1 MQNRN
6 LDFLDII
13 TILSFV
19 VSVYPLEIALQNL
32 VENEDQNNELKE
44 ILHYLD
50 THLQAQDEHLHL
62 QDTHLEKQDKIL
74 ENLTK

>member
-19 VSVYPLEIALQNL
+19 VGVYALEIALQNL